1 MSYKIALL
9 DDNPEQLQSNC
20 NYLKS
25 VDSTIVVIACTSA
38 KTFMEEVKLSK
49 PDVLVLD
56 LNLGDSYMTGMEVA
70 YELKLPVLFASSNVP
85 QYIKEIETLKR
96 EYGVCVEHI
105 TKPFTEDAFIKTM
118 HRFLKEIQ
126 FFGAIDYVHL
136 HLGKKGR
143 TKIATNSIVFLSSDK
158 ENGSESNNKMVH
170 FTHQKPEKL
179 IDFSFTRME
188 EIGLQKSQ
196 FVTIHKSYRVN
207 KHHIKSFD
215 KKRETLAVE
224 IFDGVQNSTVV
235 KHLPVSEN
243 YISALKKILK

>member
-1 MSYKIALL
+1 MKIALL

-25 VDSTIVVIACTSA
+25 IDSTMVVTACTSA
-38 KTFMEEVKLSK
+38 KTFMEEVKK
-49 PDVLVLD
+49 TMPEVLVLD

-70 YELKLPVLFASSNVP
+70 YVLKLPVIFASSNVP
-85 QYIKEIETLKR
+85 QYIKEIENLKR
-96 EYGVCVEHI
+96 EFGLCVEHI
-105 TKPFTEDAFIKTM
+105 TKPFTGDDFIKTM
-118 HRFLKEIQ
+118 NRFLKEIQ

-143 TKIATNSIVFLSSDK
+143 TKIATNSIVYLSSDK
-158 ENGSESNNKMVH
+158 ENGAESNNKMIH

-215 KKRETLAVE
+215 KKKETLAVE
-224 IFDGVQNSTVV
+224 IFDGVQNLPVV
-235 KHLPVSEN
+235 RHLPVSEN
-243 YISALKKILK
+243 YIPALKKILK

>member
-1 MSYKIALL
+1 MSHKIALL
-9 DDNPEQLQSNC
+9 DDNPEQLQNNC
-20 NYLKS
+20 NYLRS
-25 VDSTIVVIACTSA
+25 LDSTLVVAACTSA
-38 KTFMEEVKLSK
+38 KTFMEEVKK
-49 PDVLVLD
+49 TMPEVLVLD

-96 EYGVCVEHI
+96 EFGLCVEHI

-118 HRFLKEIQ
+118 NRFLKEIQ

-143 TKIATNSIVFLSSDK
+143 TKIATNSIVYLSSDK
-158 ENGSESNNKMVH
+158 ENGSESNNKMIH

-188 EIGLQKSQ
+188 ELGLQKSQ

-224 IFDGVQNSTVV
+224 IFDGVQNLPVV
-235 KHLPVSEN
+235 RHLPVSEN
-243 YISALKKILK
+243 YLPALKKILK